1 MQAHDPGIFSDMV
14 VFLTTAAIIVP
25 LVARAKVSPV
35 LGFLLAG
42 FLLGPHALGSFVRDY
57 PALDW
62 VAVTDSD
69 KLAIF
74 GELGI
79 VFLLFLVGLELPIQ
93 RLVTMRK
100 LVFGLGGA
108 QVALSAVLIGAAA
121 SLFGAEPGAA
131 TIIGLSLAL
140 SSTAI
145 VVEVLAQRQR
155 LRTATGRTS
164 FSILLLQDLA
174 VVPLLLLVSILKPGG
189 NGSVLTSIAL
199 AFGQAALAIGFIVV
213 VGTALLRPLFRLV
226 TSSQNLE
233 LFVAATLLVA
243 VGSGLLTESAGL
255 SMALGA
261 FVTGLLLA
269 ETEFRRA
276 IETAIDPF
284 KGLLLGLFFFTVGM
298 SIEIKEVV
306 SHPLSLIGA
315 VIGLIVVKGIIVAGL
330 MRVFEF
336 RWPAAIESA
345 FLLGPAGEFAFIVL
359 GMATV
364 SGLIASAQSHFLIA
378 VVSISMAL
386 IPILDVIARKVS
398 RRFNTR
404 IIEADPALA
413 ALPSEDQRARAIVVG
428 YGRVGQLVSDMLDR
442 HRIAHV
448 ITERQPKVVSEA
460 RAAGRPVFFGDG
472 RNTQFLTKCGLM
484 DAHAVII
491 TMHTW
496 PELDELVSAIRSMR
510 PKIVIVARARDAEHA
525 RHLYEIGVTDA
536 VPETIEASLQ
546 LSEAALVG
554 LGVPA
559 GPVIASIHE
568 KRDEFREVLQGAVK
582 EEGRTSLGVKAKAPS
597 LDSSLK
603 KAGS

>member
-1 MQAHDPGIFSDMV
+1 MQAHDPGIFADMM
-14 VFLTTAAIIVP
+14 VFLATAAVVVP
-25 LVARAKVSPV
+25 LLGRIKVSPV
-35 LGFLLAG
+35 LGFLVAG
-42 FLLGPHALGSFVRDY
+42 FLLGPHALGSFVPSY
-57 PALDW
+57 AGLDW
-62 VAVTDSD
+62 VAVTDAE
-69 KLAIF
+69 KLSAF

-121 SLFGAEPGAA
+121 SLLGAEPGAA
-131 TIIGLSLAL
+131 TVIGLSLAL

-145 VVEVLAQRQR
+145 VVEVLSQQQR
-155 LRTATGRTS
+155 LRTATGRTT

-174 VVPLLLLVSILKPGG
+174 VVPLLLLVTIVRPGG
-189 NGSVLTSIAL
+189 EGSVFTSIAL
-199 AFGQAALAIGFIVV
+199 AFGQASLAIGFIVV

-243 VGSGLLTESAGL
+243 VGSGLLTASAGL

-298 SIEIKEVV
+298 SIEIREIA
-306 SHPLSLIGA
+306 SHPLALIGA
-315 VIGLIVVKGIIVAGL
+315 VIALIAVKGVIVAGL
-330 MRVFEF
+330 MRVFDF

-359 GMATV
+359 GMAAA
-364 SGLIASAQSHFLIA
+364 SGLIASDQSHFLIA

-386 IPILDVIARKVS
+386 IPVLDIVAKKIA
-398 RRFNTR
+398 RRFNTK
-404 IIEADPALA
+404 ITEADPALA

-442 HRIAHV
+442 HSIAHV
-448 ITERQPKVVSEA
+448 VTERQPKVVSEA
-460 RAAGRPVFFGDG
+460 RAAGRPVYFGDG
-472 RNTQFLTKCGLM
+472 RNTQFLIKCGLM
-484 DAHAVII
+484 EANAVII

-496 PELDELVSAIRSMR
+496 PEIDELVRAIRSLR

-525 RHLYEIGVTDA
+525 RHLYELGVTDA

-554 LGVPA
+554 LGVPT

-568 KRDEFREVLQGAVK
+568 KRDEFRVLLQGAV
-582 EEGRTSLGVKAKAPS
+582 EEGRTSRGVRAKA
-597 LDSSLK
+597 SSLK
-603 KAGS
+603 KAAP